1 MALTREGKPVDNGQ
15 MDRRPSPPEPFAMN
29 SALPPA
35 APTLA
40 LRWRLLI
47 SLIVG
52 LHVAAVFIGPWA
64 MAPATSA
71 LSGSLAAIFHPYL
84 RAGFLD
90 NGYRFFAPEPGPAHL
105 IHYELK
111 LPDGTQATGIFPN
124 TDEQWPRL
132 LYHRH
137 FMLSEFV
144 NTLDSQQQN
153 ELRDAMVLS
162 FARHLAKAKQAEEV
176 TLYLR
181 RHLIAPPQEVAQG
194 ARLDDPRSYP
204 ADRLLGTFTAEQLR

>member
-1 MALTREGKPVDNGQ
+1 MNTV
-15 MDRRPSPPEPFAMN
+15 SPA
-29 SALPPA
+29 PA
-35 APTLA
+35 APPLA
-40 LRWRLLI
+40 LRWRILI
-47 SLIVG
+47 SGLVA
-52 LHVAAVFIGPWA
+52 LHVTAVFVGPWA
-64 MAPATSA
+64 LAPYTSA
-71 LSGSLAAIFHPYL
+71 LSGSLASVFHPYL

-105 IHYELK
+105 IRYELK
-111 LPDGTQATGIFPN
+111 LPDGTLTSGIFPN
-124 TDEQWPRL
+124 VDDQWPRL

-144 NTLDSQQQN
+144 NTLDGQQQT
-153 ELRDAMVLS
+153 ELRDAMVRS
-162 FARHLAKAKQAEEV
+162 FARHLAQAEQADEV

-194 ARLDDPRSYP
+194 ARLDDPRAFP